1 VKQLLRNADLVVL
14 FVALP
19 VFLIASISLWA
30 WGAIAVA
37 WLSQRIVNNV
47 LVRRAQQAGADVG
60 REMNFVAVG
69 VVSRAWI
76 PGIAALL
83 VGLLTEREVGLA
95 AVILA
100 IAVFT
105 IHFITSLVLR
115 ANSASPS
122 PRTSVQYPTE
132 GQS

>member
-1 VKQLLRNADLVVL
+1 MKQLLRNADLVVL

-19 VFLIASISLWA
+19 VFLVADISLWA
-30 WGAIAVA
+30 WIAIAVA
-37 WLSQRIVNNV
+37 WLAQRIVNNV
-47 LVRRAQQAGADVG
+47 LVRRAQRAGADVG

-115 ANSASPS
+115 AGSGSPS
-122 PRTSVQYPTE
+122 PGTSVQYPTE

>member
-1 VKQLLRNADLVVL
+1 VKPLLRNADLLVL

-19 VFLIASISLWA
+19 VFLVADISLWA
-30 WGAIAVA
+30 WVAVAVA
-37 WLSQRIVNNV
+37 WIAQRVVNNI
-47 LVRRAQQAGADVG
+47 LVRRAQQDGADVG

-69 VVSRAWI
+69 VVSRAWL

-115 ANSASPS
+115 ASSAPAS
-122 PRTSVQYPTE
+122 PRTTVQYPTE

>member
-1 VKQLLRNADLVVL
+1 MKLLRNADLVVL
-14 FVALP
+14 FGALP
-19 VFLIASISLWA
+19 VFLIGGISLLA

-37 WLSQRIVNNV
+37 WIAQRLVNNA
-47 LVRRAQQAGADVG
+47 LVRRSQRAGADVG
-60 REMNFVAVG
+60 RELNFVAVG
-69 VVSRAWI
+69 VVSRAWL

-83 VGLLTEREVGLA
+83 VGLLTDREVGLA

-105 IHFITSLVLR
+105 VHFITSLALR
-115 ANSASPS
+115 SASSPAS
-122 PRTSVQYPTE
+122 PRASVQYPTE

>member
-1 VKQLLRNADLVVL
+1 MTKLLRNADLLVL

-19 VFLIASISLWA
+19 VFLVASISLWA
-30 WGAIAVA
+30 WVAVAVA
-37 WLSQRIVNNV
+37 WIAQRVVNNV
-47 LVRRAQQAGADVG
+47 LVRRAQKDGADVG

-69 VVSRAWI
+69 VVSRAWL

-105 IHFITSLVLR
+105 IHFITSLALR
-115 ANSASPS
+115 ASSASAPS
-122 PRTSVQYPTE
+122 RTTVQYPTE

>member
-1 VKQLLRNADLVVL
+1 MTKLLRNADLLVL
-14 FVALP
+14 VVALP
-19 VFLIASISLWA
+19 VFLVADISLWA
-30 WGAIAVA
+30 WVAVAVA
-37 WLSQRIVNNV
+37 WIAQRVVNNI
-47 LVRRAQQAGADVG
+47 LVRRAQRDGADVG

-69 VVSRAWI
+69 VVSRAWL

-115 ANSASPS
+115 ASSASASP
-122 PRTSVQYPTE
+122 RTTVQYPTE